1 MNGMDLVTRKYD
13 ACKVDPQ
20 SLGRGARGLKIGTK
34 GLRIPSLFQTIEMRE
49 GMSADLLGR
58 IVEDSL
64 DQREAIVVGV
74 VLLVRPD
81 LFKILIRGNSRIGVA
96 RLAGGKPG
104 EQGPLRRKKQ
114 QPYRCPCAGNVAL
127 GEQIEQRGNGLAHS
141 KDVSAVIRDRALV
154 TDAPYQLE
162 IQRNDQ
168 HAI

>member
-1 MNGMDLVTRKYD
+1 MNGMEVVTRKYD
-13 ACKVDPQ
+13 ACTVAPQ
-20 SLGRGARGLKIGTK
+20 SLGRGASGLKIGTK

-96 RLAGGKPG
+96 PLAGGKPG
-104 EQGPLRRKKQ
+104 DQGPLRRKKQ
-114 QPYRCPCAGNVAL
+114 QPYRCPCAGNGPPA
-127 GEQIEQRGNGLAHS
+127 QQTH
-141 KDVSAVIRDRALV
+141 
-154 TDAPYQLE
+154 PP
-162 IQRNDQ
+162 
-168 HAI
+168 